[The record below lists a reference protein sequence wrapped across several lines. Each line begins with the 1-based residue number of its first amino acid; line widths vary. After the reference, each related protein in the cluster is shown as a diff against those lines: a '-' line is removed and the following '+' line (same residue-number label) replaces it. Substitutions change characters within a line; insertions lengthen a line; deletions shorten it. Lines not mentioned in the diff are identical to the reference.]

1 MSAVHQPG
9 GAAYDIVLLLHVACV
24 VVGLVTTTAAAATAS
39 RLRRVVRSPGPLPDP
54 LRRYFRPGV
63 NWAGRTVYGI
73 PVFGFVLL
81 AMSRGAFALRDGWIL
96 GGLALFA
103 GVALLGE
110 GVLWPAERRLQ
121 IALIGTDPGSV
132 PSPPLAVA
140 SLEQDAAAMERA
152 AAGSLV
158 LLVLG
163 TALMIAQP

>member
-1 MSAVHQPG
+1 MSPVHQPG